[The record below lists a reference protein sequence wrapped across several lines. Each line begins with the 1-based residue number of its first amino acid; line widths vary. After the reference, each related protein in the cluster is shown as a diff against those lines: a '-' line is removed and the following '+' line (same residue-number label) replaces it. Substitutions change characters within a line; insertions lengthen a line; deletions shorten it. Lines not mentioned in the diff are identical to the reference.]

1 MLILTIRTET
11 PEAELGL
18 YLNDRKLDYFKWQAH
33 RELSETIHTNID
45 KLLHKNNFSFNDL
58 VGLIV
63 YSGPGS
69 FTGLRIGFSV
79 ANALAY
85 SLKLKIVSTNGDTWI
100 NDGINQLKTV
110 EIFEPVFPFYG
121 AEVNIT
127 KAKK

>member
-1 MLILTIRTET
+1 MLILTLRTEK

-18 YLNDRKLDYFKWQAH
+18 YSNNQQLDYFKWQAH
-33 RELSETIHTNID
+33 RELSDTILTKIDELLQTNN
-45 KLLHKNNFSFNDL
+45 LSLNDL
-58 VGLIV
+58 DGIII
-63 YSGPGS
+63 YKGPGS

-85 SLKLKIVSTNGDTWI
+85 SLKLKITSTNEDNWI
-100 NDGINQLKTV
+100 EEGINQLKSIDT
-110 EIFEPVFPFYG
+110 FKPVFPFYG

>member
-1 MLILTIRTET
+1 MLILTLRTEK

-18 YLNDRKLDYFKWQAH
+18 YDDYKKLAYFKWQAH
-33 RELSETIHTNID
+33 RELSDTIHININ
-45 KLLHKNNFSFNDL
+45 KLLRSNNLDLNDL
-58 VGLIV
+58 EDLII

-85 SLKLKIVSTNGDTWI
+85 SQGYKIVSTNEEDWI
-100 NDGINQLKTV
+100 RQGIDLLKTTKTTKQ
-110 EIFEPVFPFYG
+110 VFPFYG
-121 AEVNIT
+121 VDVNIT